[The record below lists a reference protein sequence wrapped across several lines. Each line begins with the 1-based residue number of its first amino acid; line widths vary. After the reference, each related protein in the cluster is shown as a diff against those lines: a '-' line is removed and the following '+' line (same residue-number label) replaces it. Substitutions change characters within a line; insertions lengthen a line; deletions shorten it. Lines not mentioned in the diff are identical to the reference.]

1 MNTTKSN
8 TQLKQAAMQ
17 LLKLEEIRDGL
28 QYDSPPQHT
37 MNDAIAQIFT
47 MNVPNSQFETFMTY
61 YDEYKQLMADH
72 RNEIAARNSQ

>member
-1 MNTTKSN
+1 MNIIKSN

-47 MNVPNSQFETFMTY
+47 ANVPNPQFETFMTY
-61 YDEYKQLMADH
+61 YNEYKQLRADH
-72 RNEIAARNSQ
+72 RNEMEVWESQ